1 MEKYTKNYT
10 NFLNEAY
17 VSKEKM
23 KQVQTEL
30 KAAFPEF
37 KFSIRKENYSCIDVD
52 ILSGPIKLTDKEN
65 GYQQVHHIGRD
76 DFEDKPEVR
85 EFLTKVLEI
94 INKGNYDKSDIM
106 TDYFDVGFYVRL
118 SIGRWDKPYEISDK
132 RVGKKP
138 KSIKEEPIE
147 LPKEEPKQI
156 EEEPIEL
163 SKEEQP
169 IPEEEPIQGKFFYP
183 KNALTKNIE
192 KPKSRWT
199 SNSTYVKGY
208 NEFR

>member
-1 MEKYTKNYT
+1 MNIMEKYIRNYI

-65 GYQQVHHIGRD
+65 GYEQVNHVSPD
-76 DFEDKPEVR
+76 SFEDKPEVY
-85 EFLTKVLEI
+85 EFLSKVLDI

-132 RVGKKP
+132 KIKKLKPVKEP
-138 KSIKEEPIE
+138 KIE
-147 LPKEEPKQI
+147 LPKEEP
-156 EEEPIEL
+156 EPIIE
-163 SKEEQP
+163 
-169 IPEEEPIQGKFFYP
+169 PEE
-183 KNALTKNIE
+183 
-192 KPKSRWT
+192 PKSRWT
-199 SNSTYVKGY
+199 TYVKGY